1 MAKDIKYTVA
11 IIIKNPENDREFLIV
26 RRPDEDA
33 DLRGSWGFP
42 ATSTLDGET
51 PEVCARRIAKIK
63 LGCEAEPTRFLG
75 IMFQRRNSY
84 DIFLMDMEMKLEA
97 GSQPNIHKADDTLNL
112 TQYVEQKWS
121 SDPMDL
127 MPGAKNGSC
136 CASIFLTD
144 RGLLDRTEW
153 IASLEGSD
161 LVA

>member
-1 MAKDIKYTVA
+1 MDKQIKYTIA
-11 IIIKNPENDREFLIV
+11 IIIKNPANPDEFLVV
-26 RRPDEDA
+26 RRPDDDA

-42 ATSTLDGET
+42 ATSAQPGEL
-51 PEVCARRIAKIK
+51 PEDCARRIAKIK

-84 DIFLMDMEMKLEA
+84 DIFLMDMEMELVN
-97 GSQPNIHKADDTLNL
+97 GSQPDINKADTNL
-112 TQYVEQKWS
+112 TKYVEQKWS

-127 MPGAKNGSC
+127 MPAAKHGSC

-144 RGLLDRTEW
+144 RGLLDRKEW
-153 IASLEGSD
+153 IDSLEGSD